1 VIGGVTVDAEKVT
14 SPVLVVAGS
23 EDRTMVPRI
32 ARKIAQRY
40 HASYIEYTGYCHCRL
55 VQGTGWQTVAEDITS
70 WIDNK

>member
-1 VIGGVTVDAEKVT
+1 VDAEKVT

-40 HASYIEYTGYCHCRL
+40 HASYIEYPGYCHCRL